1 VRFLDAL
8 INWVSQIIMF
18 ILLATI
24 IDLLIPQAAMK
35 KYIKLVVGLILILI
49 ILKPVFSLFQIDME
63 KAMESAFREVQLE
76 TEAHHD
82 IENLIDLEKNDIENT
97 QHAYILEQMA
107 VQLKEIAEDP
117 LREEFQSEIINMQF
131 QFKEKGEVNFENLE
145 EVIVYISEADGREGD
160 VSEIKEVVIDTKKT
174 IEEKQPE
181 AEDAEPIQE
190 LLQEVWELE
199 DKKLTIIREGG
210 TS

>member
-1 VRFLDAL
+1 MRFLDAL